1 MPAKAPMT
9 GEGGRDIVAFDR
21 SDKQCFWIVSLSFL
35 PTSLS
40 VS

>member
-9 GEGGRDIVAFDR
+9 GEGRRDIVALER
-21 SDKQCFWIVSLSFL
+21 ITMLWIVSLSFL